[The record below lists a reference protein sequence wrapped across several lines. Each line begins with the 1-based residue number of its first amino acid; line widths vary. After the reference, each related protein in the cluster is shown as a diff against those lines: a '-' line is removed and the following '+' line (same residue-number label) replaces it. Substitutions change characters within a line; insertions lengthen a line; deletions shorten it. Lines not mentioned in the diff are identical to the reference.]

1 MKPLKMGSSDPLR
14 YIRYNFKT
22 MPNGFL
28 MFNIVQFDHS
38 FDMVQPKDKWA
49 INRRCVHHVPQVVLK
64 RINGA
69 KCKHTEKC
77 TFWKPYPCTMC
88 HK

>member
-1 MKPLKMGSSDPLR
+1 MGSSDLLR
-14 YIRYNFKT
+14 YVRYDFKT

-64 RINGA
+64 RISGA
-69 KCKHTEKC
+69 NTLKSALSGNHV
-77 TFWKPYPCTMC
+77 PAPCVTSSSEEDQ
-88 HK
+88 